1 MKWDYIFLS
10 YITRYLFSYSSN
22 DMTAEKLL
30 FRIAGSFIVISVA
43 LGYFVSAYFYL
54 FTAFVGLNMFQFS
67 FTNFC
72 PMISIIKFLGFKEK
86 KA

>member
-1 MKWDYIFLS
+1 
-10 YITRYLFSYSSN
+10 
-22 DMTAEKLL
+22 MTTEKLL

-72 PMISIIKFLGFKEK
+72 PMINIIKFLGFKEK

>member
-1 MKWDYIFLS
+1 MS
-10 YITRYLFSYSSN
+10 
-22 DMTAEKLL
+22 AERLL

-43 LGYFVSAYFYL
+43 LGYFISPYFYL

-67 FTNFC
+67 FTDFC
-72 PMISIIKFLGFKEK
+72 PMISVIKFFGFIEK